1 MGLLATTT
9 VHDLV
14 TMGVPVGDKVLRTVA
29 VYLGLVVLLRLAG
42 KRDLAQLNS
51 FDLVVLLL
59 LSNVVQN
66 AVIGPDNSLVGGL
79 LGAVVLLGGNAV
91 LVRLASRSA
100 WFNRAVEGTATTLI
114 VDGRFQHEHLRNVG
128 LTDAEVTTAIH
139 RQGAS
144 TLGEVATA
152 TLMPGGTIT
161 VVLNE
166 ADQDATKGDVARLEA
181 KVDELL
187 ARLAAV
193 PGGSDR
199 GNLGPGAGD
208 EAGPDEERP

>member
-1 MGLLATTT
+1 MNLLANTT
-9 VHDLV
+9 VNDLV
-14 TMGVPVGDKVLRTVA
+14 TMGVPVVDKVARTVA

-79 LGAVVLLGGNAV
+79 LGAVVLLGANAW
-91 LVRLASRSA
+91 LVRFAARHG
-100 WFNRAVEGTATTLI
+100 WFSRAVEGAASVLVTDGSFDHNTL
-114 VDGRFQHEHLRNVG
+114 RKVG
-128 LTDAEVTTAIH
+128 LTDAEVLSAVR

-144 TLGEVATA
+144 DIDDVARA

-161 VVLNE
+161 VVLN
-166 ADQDATKGDVARLEA
+166 DQDQNASKGDLARLEGKLDVLVARLT
-181 KVDELL
+181 
-187 ARLAAV
+187 
-193 PGGSDR
+193 G
-199 GNLGPGAGD
+199 GPGTA
-208 EAGPDEERP
+208 PV

>member
-1 MGLLATTT
+1 MDLLATTI

-14 TMGVPVGDKVLRTVA
+14 TMGVPIADKAARTVA
-29 VYLGLVVLLRLAG
+29 VYVGLVVLLRLAG

-66 AVIGPDNSLVGGL
+66 AVIGPDNSLTGGL
-79 LGAVVLLGGNAV
+79 LGAVVLLGANAW
-91 LVRLASRSA
+91 LVRFASRHG
-100 WFNRAVEGTATTLI
+100 WFSRVVEGTASTL
-114 VDGRFQHEHLRNVG
+114 VTNGRFDHANLREVG
-128 LTDAEVTTAIH
+128 LTEAEVLTAVR

-144 TLGEVATA
+144 ALDEVASA

-187 ARLAAV
+187 DRLA
-193 PGGSDR
+193 G
-199 GNLGPGAGD
+199 
-208 EAGPDEERP
+208 

>member
-1 MGLLATTT
+1 MDLLATTI

-14 TMGVPVGDKVLRTVA
+14 TMGVPVVDKVARTVA

-66 AVIGPDNSLVGGL
+66 AVIGPDNSLTGGL
-79 LGAVVLLGGNAV
+79 FGAVVLLGANAWV
-91 LVRLASRSA
+91 VRFASRHG
-100 WFNRAVEGTATTLI
+100 WFSRVIEGTASQLVTDGAFDHGTL
-114 VDGRFQHEHLRNVG
+114 REVG
-128 LTDAEVTTAIH
+128 LTEAEVLTAVR

-144 TLGEVATA
+144 DLDAVASA

-161 VVLNE
+161 VELNE
-166 ADQDATKGDVARLEA
+166 ADQDATKSDVARLEA
-181 KVDELL
+181 KLDVLL
-187 ARLAAV
+187 AHLT
-193 PGGSDR
+193 GGV
-199 GNLGPGAGD
+199 GPASG
-208 EAGPDEERP
+208 